1 MELYRDM
8 LCRILESEEY
18 EIILPKWKMS
28 VDEMM
33 ELKCYQA
40 LNEIKKILEDESLD
54 DSDCFERIEKI
65 IAVFEKLGSG
75 INERHDF
82 G

>member
-40 LNEIKKILEDESLD
+40 LNEINKFLEDESLD